1 MPTLPDSSAIDP
13 TRGPILLGLARRAVE
28 ERVRTGEAPPVP
40 PGPHAGWLEEPG
52 ATFVTLLSGGKLR
65 GCLGTLEARRSLV
78 EDLWSNAIAAATRD
92 PRFDPVEPHELAA
105 LSVEVSVLGRPR
117 PLEVASR
124 AEALAALRPGVDG
137 VVFRWRR
144 HRSTFLPQVWEQLS
158 APEDFLG
165 HLARKAGLAM
175 DFWAEDVQMET
186 YRVEKYA
193 E

>member
-1 MPTLPDSSAIDP
+1 
-13 TRGPILLGLARRAVE
+13 
-28 ERVRTGEAPPVP
+28 
-40 PGPHAGWLEEPG
+40 LEEPG

-92 PRFDPVEPHELAA
+92 PRFDPVEPDELSDLA
-105 LSVEVSVLGRPR
+105 VEVSVLGRPR

-124 AEALAALRPGVDG
+124 AEVLSALRPGVDG
-137 VVFRWRR
+137 VVFHWGR
-144 HRSTFLPQVWEQLS
+144 HRSTFLPQVWEQLP

-165 HLARKAGLAM
+165 HLLRKAGLAM
-175 DFWAEDVQMET
+175 DFWAEDVRVET
-186 YRVEKYA
+186 YQVEKYA